1 MKKESKN
8 YTEETERELSFN
20 LVEVIIIVIITV
32 LLSCSVF
39 AFLIFNNYIKT
50 NNNVSNKA
58 ISIDNKYDK
67 YLNEFINTY
76 NNIIN
81 GYVEEIDKEKLIN
94 NAVEGMFDYL
104 DDSYTNYL
112 DETQT
117 EDLLEKLE
125 GTYNGIG
132 IELVTDIEGEIYV
145 NRVFDNSPAS
155 KAGIEPG
162 DIVLMLDDED
172 ITVKGATYFAKQ
184 IKTGEKS
191 NYKLTI
197 KRNEEIIELMLSPS
211 KVEIPSV
218 ESSKYENVGYIK
230 IETFS
235 ALTYNQFKNKLKDLE
250 KENITG
256 LVIDLRNN
264 TGGYLNTSSKIAD
277 LFLEKNKIIYE
288 LKDNSGTIKKYKA
301 ETNEKRSYPISI
313 IINGASASAS
323 EILALALKESYGA
336 TIVGT
341 QSYGKGTIQET
352 ENLTGGSMV
361 KYTTGYWLSPNGN
374 SINNIGIEPDIVI
387 ENEDLLEDN
396 QLLKAIEIVK

>member
-235 ALTYNQFKNKLKDLE
+235 ALTYDQFKNKLKDLE

>member
-184 IKTGEKS
+184 IKTGKKS

>member
-8 YTEETERELSFN
+8 YSKETERELSFN
-20 LVEVIIIVIITV
+20 LVEVIVIVIITV

-50 NNNVSNKA
+50 SNNVSDKTIA
-58 ISIDNKYDK
+58 IQNKYDK

-76 NNIIN
+76 INIVN
-81 GYVEEIDKEKLIN
+81 GYVEEVDKEKLIN
-94 NAVEGMFDYL
+94 NAIEGMFDYL
-104 DDSYTNYL
+104 NDSYTNYL

-132 IELVTDIEGEIYV
+132 IELVTDIEGVISV

-172 ITVKGATYFAKQ
+172 ITIKGATYFAKQ

-235 ALTYNQFKNKLKDLE
+235 ALTYDQFKNKLNALE
-250 KENITG
+250 KENING
-256 LVIDLRNN
+256 LVIDLRDN
-264 TGGYLNTSSKIAD
+264 TGGYLYTASKIAD

-288 LKDNSGTIKKYKA
+288 LKDNSETIKKYKA

-352 ENLTGGSMV
+352 ENLTSGSMV

-387 ENEDLLEDN
+387 ENENLLEDN